1 MNELVVGR
9 TYFRLTFAD
18 RDFTMPGVE
27 PLVYIGEVI
36 EEGNRMLVVQ
46 DTVSYVRFGS
56 RLELPSGEDHDIV
69 VELIR
74 PEDAAGSLLE
84 VDAIARKVAEA
95 AQRAATLGHPVLRV
109 LRTGWTDGL

>member
-9 TYFRLTFAD
+9 TYFRITFAD

-27 PLVYIGEVI
+27 PLVYIGEVM
-36 EEGNRMLVVQ
+36 EEGRRMLVVQ

-56 RLELPSGEDHDIV
+56 RMELGEEDHEIV
-69 VELIR
+69 VEFIE
-74 PEDAAGSLLE
+74 PQDADASLLG
-84 VDAIARKVAEA
+84 VDAMALKIAEA
-95 AQRAATLGHPVLRV
+95 AQRAGSLGYPTLRV